1 MISKIPI
8 YNSLNTLIA
17 NKLTAQDLQVEVSYL
32 IENFLVKNSLNIIFA
47 KAGQGKSWL
56 MLALSLSLLKS
67 GRISQC
73 IYMDM
78 DNSKAALKNRK
89 IDELIES
96 YPNLVYVHSSK
107 INQSSK
113 DILYNLSKQ
122 AKENENCFENMLFIF
137 DSIRDFLGGSDMNS
151 DRDILPLM
159 AQLKDLRE
167 AGATVIFLHHT
178 TKDSDGQQFKGST
191 SFIDSVDVAYSLAS
205 NRNDNILSYQL
216 MVHKDRLSVE
226 NNAFELNTQTMEL
239 TSENFQ
245 FSSMSDNEV
254 SFVKSVQ
261 EYLETVGSSGIKQS
275 QLLDNIG
282 KSSDDKTA
290 RKYLQKFAG
299 DLWTSEKRAKE
310 NNATYYFS
318 ISLPNIPN
326 LPDPMVA

>member
-1 MISKIPI
+1 MINHMHII
-8 YNSLNTLIA
+8 DSLNTLIA
-17 NKLTAQDLQVEVSYL
+17 NKLTAEDLQVEVSYL
-32 IENFLVKNSLNIIFA
+32 IENFLVKNSLNIVFA

-56 MLALSLSLLKS
+56 MLALAITLLKNRS
-67 GRISQC
+67 ISQC

-89 IDELIES
+89 IDELIEK
-96 YPNLVYVHSSK
+96 YPNLAYVHSSK

-113 DILYNLSKQ
+113 DILYNLSQQ
-122 AKENENCFENMLFIF
+122 AKQSENCFENMLFIF

-191 SFIDSVDVAYSLAS
+191 SFIDSVDVAYSLTS
-205 NRNDNILSYQL
+205 NRNENILSYQL

-226 NNAFELNTQTMEL
+226 NNAFELDTQTMEL
-239 TSENFQ
+239 ISENFQ
-245 FSSMSDNEV
+245 FSSMSENEV

-261 EYLETVGSSGIKQS
+261 EHLEIVGSAGIKQS
-275 QLLDNIG
+275 QLLDSIG

-299 DLWTSEKRAKE
+299 DLWTIEKRAKE
-310 NNATYYFS
+310 NNSTYYFS
-318 ISLPNIPN
+318 IGLPNVPK
-326 LPDPMVA
+326 LPDLLVA